1 MKADNFIWMRTNDHE
16 VAKILAAEGVQFHS
30 FDAYYERE
38 DQFESVYEN
47 IVKTLLE
54 EAKEQSLIY
63 AVPGHPMLAERTV
76 ELLLNQQDVH
86 IEIIGGQSYLDDLF
100 TALQVDPIEGFQF
113 IDGTSFQRGHLNYKQ
128 HKIGRASCRERVWIS
143 DASGE

>member
-1 MKADNFIWMRTNDHE
+1 
-16 VAKILAAEGVQFHS
+16 
-30 FDAYYERE
+30 
-38 DQFESVYEN
+38 
-47 IVKTLLE
+47 
-54 EAKEQSLIY
+54 
-63 AVPGHPMLAERTV
+63 MLAERTV

-128 HKIGRASCRERVWIS
+128 HIVFCQVYDRMIASDIKLALLEDLPADYRSEERRVGKES
-143 DASGE
+143 